1 MKMKRL
7 TLIVACIAITAVT
20 AHAQLLYSIAGNGLE
35 RPSYILGTYH
45 FASSSFLDE
54 IPGFQKAFQQT
65 KQLCGEIVMDDMMKP
80 EKLQIM
86 QKAMMLPEGSSI
98 QGMLSEEE
106 MKTLNDITKQLLG
119 ADFTNPIVGQQ
130 LGKLSPG
137 ALVTQLTSLLY
148 LKKNP
153 SFNLNDGIDTHVQ
166 TLARKNNMGV
176 MGLETMEQQVKVLLQ
191 SQTLERQKQ
200 LLVCFIN
207 HLDYQMQ
214 ITDELVK
221 AYYDKDLDAIEK
233 LGDMKLNDECDST
246 DEEDEILVYGRNR
259 EWLAKMP
266 AIMQEK
272 PTFFAVGAAH
282 LIGEKGV
289 LQMLR
294 NAGYD
299 VNPVQ

>member
-1 MKMKRL
+1 M
-7 TLIVACIAITAVT
+7 
-20 AHAQLLYSIAGNGLE
+20 
-35 RPSYILGTYH
+35 
-45 FASSSFLDE
+45 
-54 IPGFQKAFQQT
+54 
-65 KQLCGEIVMDDMMKP
+65 
-80 EKLQIM
+80 
-86 QKAMMLPEGSSI
+86 
-98 QGMLSEEE
+98 
-106 MKTLNDITKQLLG
+106 
-119 ADFTNPIVGQQ
+119 VGQQ